1 MRPARRVD
9 AEGLPQRAPCLL
21 GNRPEAPRQLL
32 LALVVIN
39 DEVLGRPH
47 PEMQRRIEE
56 RRRVKRSSEQ
66 DGGGA
71 GLTESCKMIS
81 DFE

>member
-1 MRPARRVD
+1 
-9 AEGLPQRAPCLL
+9 
-21 GNRPEAPRQLL
+21 
-32 LALVVIN
+32 
-39 DEVLGRPH
+39 
-47 PEMQRRIEE
+47 MQRRIEE

-71 GLTESCKMIS
+71 GLAESCKMIS